1 MHSGKKIKIFY
12 ILDILRRDSDEEHPL
27 SAPEICDK
35 LLDYGI
41 SAERKTLYD
50 DIAVLEQAGYDI
62 IKTRTPKSGYFLAQR
77 EFELPELSLLAD
89 AVQAADFISERK
101 TRDIIKKLEGFISRY
116 EAENYRSRIFI
127 DNRRKCENEEIY
139 YSIDKL
145 QKAVSDGLKVQFDY
159 YRHKLENGQI
169 TEYVKTFTISPYALT
184 WANDRYYLIGNNE
197 KYDNLMHLRIDRIK
211 NVRISREKARHFSEV
226 SPYRNLFDTADYTG
240 KAFNMFGG
248 EKAKVELL
256 CRNSVLEQV
265 IDRFGPMIKPRIY
278 DDDRFVILSETLI
291 SEGLKG
297 WLMQFGADIE
307 VLSPPAL
314 RKMVAETADKIS
326 EVYSKDKNK

>member
-101 TRDIIKKLEGFISRY
+101 TMKRKTTAVGYSSIIAANARMKKFI
-116 EAENYRSRIFI
+116 
-127 DNRRKCENEEIY
+127 
-139 YSIDKL
+139 
-145 QKAVSDGLKVQFDY
+145 
-159 YRHKLENGQI
+159 
-169 TEYVKTFTISPYALT
+169 
-184 WANDRYYLIGNNE
+184 
-197 KYDNLMHLRIDRIK
+197 
-211 NVRISREKARHFSEV
+211 
-226 SPYRNLFDTADYTG
+226 TA
-240 KAFNMFGG
+240 
-248 EKAKVELL
+248 
-256 CRNSVLEQV
+256 
-265 IDRFGPMIKPRIY
+265 
-278 DDDRFVILSETLI
+278 
-291 SEGLKG
+291 
-297 WLMQFGADIE
+297 
-307 VLSPPAL
+307 
-314 RKMVAETADKIS
+314 
-326 EVYSKDKNK
+326 